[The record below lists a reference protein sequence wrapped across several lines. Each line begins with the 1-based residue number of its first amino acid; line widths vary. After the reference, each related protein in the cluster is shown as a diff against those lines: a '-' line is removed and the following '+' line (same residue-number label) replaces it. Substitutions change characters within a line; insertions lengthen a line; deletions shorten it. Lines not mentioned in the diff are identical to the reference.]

1 MGRDSGGVGS
11 SRYITVKTG
20 QGWLEVA
27 QSAAGNSTA
36 DQVAAYAV
44 KLAKQ
49 NKNKKPRPGMVVQN
63 PVYQGPIGMT
73 PAPSPYFGGMQAP
86 SQVAAVPQFQMPRV
100 QGPQPMFSGVIGQMP
115 AQRSW
120 FDQINRP
127 SMNLPGRMPGISLPA
142 APGPYQ
148 VQAPSW
154 AANYQQGAEQRK
166 TGMPATT
173 PAPAPSWAKNYQTL
187 APWRNSWMPSLA
199 PAMPAGFY
207 PTPTMLPDTW
217 AQSYPRTAQSI
228 AAQIESGYFPSTI
241 SALDQ
246 YELQLPDEIL
256 SQAGYQKQSHG
267 GWARMGPARLPSVS
281 PTGRYAY
288 GSYGGRGGRYGGG
301 GGGSTPRPAGG
312 GYGGYG
318 GGYST
323 SGRMLE
329 SVGSGLISWRI

>member
-27 QSAAGNSTA
+27 KEAAGNSTA
-36 DQVAAYAV
+36 EQVAAYAV
-44 KLAKQ
+44 KLANQ
-49 NKNKKPRPGMVVQN
+49 NKRKKPKAGMVVQN
-63 PVYQGPIGMT
+63 PVYQGVIGQT
-73 PAPSPYFGGMQAP
+73 PTPSPYFGGMQAP
-86 SQVAAVPQFQMPRV
+86 SQVAALPQFQMPRV
-100 QGPQPMFSGVIGQMP
+100 QGPQPMFSGVIGQTP

-142 APGPYQ
+142 QAGPYQ
-148 VQAPSW
+148 VQAPGW
-154 AANYQQGAEQRK
+154 AANYQAGRQPAAQAAPTRPTTMLPDTQTGAYQR
-166 TGMPATT
+166 
-173 PAPAPSWAKNYQTL
+173 
-187 APWRNSWMPSLA
+187 A

-217 AQSYPRTAQSI
+217 AQSYPRTANAI
-228 AAQIESGYFPSTI
+228 AAQISSGYFPGTI

-246 YELQLPDEIL
+246 YQLQIPDEL
-256 SQAGYQKQSHG
+256 LESAGYRKQGWG
-267 GWARMGPARLPSVS
+267 GWARMGPARMPEAPASS
-281 PTGRYAY
+281 RYGY
-288 GSYGGRGGRYGGG
+288 GGYGGYGGRGGRGGG
-301 GGGSTPRPAGG
+301 GGGSTPRASGG
-312 GYGGYG
+312 GGYG

-329 SVGSGLISWRI
+329 SATNGLVSWRI